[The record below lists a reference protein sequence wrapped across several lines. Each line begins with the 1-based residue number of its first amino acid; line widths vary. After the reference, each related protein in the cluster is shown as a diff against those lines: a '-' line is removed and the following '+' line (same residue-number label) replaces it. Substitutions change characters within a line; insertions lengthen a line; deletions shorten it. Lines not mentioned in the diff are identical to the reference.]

1 MLIMIADDEEKVR
14 SALRLLIEH
23 EEGLEVV
30 GEAGDMHALM
40 EKIDSCQPDLILLD
54 WELPGFQP
62 AKHLAILHHVK
73 PAARIIALSGRFHS
87 HENLFKSGVD
97 AFVSKGDPPES
108 VLSAIHKH
116 KRTGWHGCL

>member
-30 GEAGDMHALM
+30 GEAGDMQTLM
-40 EKIDSCQPDLILLD
+40 EKIDSCRPDLILLD

-62 AKHLAILHHVK
+62 AEHLANLHHAK
-73 PAARIIALSGRFHS
+73 PALRVIALSGRFPA
-87 HENLFKSGVD
+87 HETLVKSGVD

-108 VLSAIHKH
+108 VLSAIRKY
-116 KRTGWHGCL
+116 KRNDWNGCL

>member
-23 EEGLEVV
+23 EEGLDVA
-30 GEAGDMHALM
+30 GEAGDMHTLM

-62 AKHLAILHHVK
+62 AEHLAILHQVK
-73 PAARIIALSGRFHS
+73 TTLRVIALSGRFPS
-87 HENLFKSGVD
+87 HETLIKSGVD
-97 AFVSKGDPPES
+97 DFVSKGDPPNS

-116 KRTGWHGCL
+116 KRNDWNGCL

>member
-1 MLIMIADDEEKVR
+1 MIADDEEKVR

-23 EEGLEVV
+23 EEGLEVA

-62 AKHLAILHHVK
+62 TEHLVFLHHTK
-73 PAARIIALSGRFHS
+73 PTLRIIALSGRFRS
-87 HENLFKSGVD
+87 HENLIKSGVD

-108 VLSAIHKH
+108 VLSAIHNQ
-116 KRTGWHGCL
+116 

>member
-30 GEAGDMHALM
+30 GEAGDMQTLM
-40 EKIDSCQPDLILLD
+40 EIIDTCRPDLILLD
-54 WELPGFQP
+54 WELPGFRP
-62 AKHLAILHHVK
+62 AEHLVNLHQAKSGLRV
-73 PAARIIALSGRFHS
+73 IALSGRFPS
-87 HENLFKSGVD
+87 HETLIKSGVD

-108 VLSAIHKH
+108 VLSAIRKH
-116 KRTGWHGCL
+116 KRNDWNGCL